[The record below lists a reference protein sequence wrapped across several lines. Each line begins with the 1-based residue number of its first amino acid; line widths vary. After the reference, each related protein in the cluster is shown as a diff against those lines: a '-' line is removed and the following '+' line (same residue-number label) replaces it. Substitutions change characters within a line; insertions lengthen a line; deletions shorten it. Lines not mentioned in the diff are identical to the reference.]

1 MDDHTL
7 PGAPVLRGI
16 ELAKGPAR
24 DGHLDFLFLHLSNGG
39 KGALGTRRQCKEKEK
54 RDHGRS
60 HVILLWKHVFDGA
73 ALSLGLVHGSNHA
86 APGDA
91 RLGVV
96 VVGGYAV

>member
-1 MDDHTL
+1 MATL
-7 PGAPVLRGI
+7 ISCSSASVTG
-16 ELAKGPAR
+16 EKGPSEHA
-24 DGHLDFLFLHLSNGG
+24 
-39 KGALGTRRQCKEKEK
+39 RQCKEKEK